1 MGRHRTANLLLA
13 DAMKE
18 VERLKV
24 KALNEQLN
32 KHPQVVSLNTERDDL
47 NKEVIKLRRQL
58 GISDADKG
66 FDSTIKRL
74 KDQIKET
81 VILKEV
87 AETRLPE
94 VENRLGEIGGELHEM
109 KASLATDMEV

>member
-32 KHPQVVSLNTERDDL
+32 QHPQVVSLNTERDDL

-94 VENRLGEIGGELHEM
+94 VEERLGEIGGELSFM
-109 KASLATDMEV
+109 KASLASDMEV